1 MRKKYQLPAFAK
13 LENINIDLER
23 LRHSVDL
30 LASNYVDVMTANPKL
45 CDYHPQLVN
54 SVYDNFEQINLTEHN
69 GKQPLEDIPTNVR
82 DRIKRNRSAK
92 EEGFFNKPTKEY
104 TGSYFEEIVSQFSH
118 TAMRVRIT
126 KLAPGKQVPL
136 HIDYDPSY
144 ATRIIIPV
152 YSNHAVVNKFVVKKE
167 SVETYFEP
175 GSAWF
180 LNTGFAHG
188 VFNNSDQPRIA
199 LMFSIDGQ
207 DDLVGI

>member
-13 LENINIDLER
+13 LEHVNIDLEKLQR
-23 LRHSVDL
+23 STNL
-30 LASNYVDVMTANPKL
+30 LANNYVDVMTANPKL
-45 CDYHPQLVN
+45 CDYHPNLVD
-54 SVYDNFEQINLTEHN
+54 SVYNNFEQINLTEHN
-69 GKQPLEDIPTNVR
+69 GQQPLEDIPTNVR

-92 EEGFFNKPTKEY
+92 EEGFFNKPTPEY
-104 TGSYFEEIVSQFSH
+104 TGSYFEEIVNQFSH
-118 TAMRVRIT
+118 SAMRVRIT

-144 ATRIIIPV
+144 ATRIIVPV
-152 YSNHAVVNKFVVKKE
+152 YSNANVVNKFVVKKQTE
-167 SVETYFEP
+167 ETYFEP
-175 GSAWF
+175 GFAWF

-207 DDLVGI
+207 DDLKHI